1 MSVTSIGNTTFINQ
15 NAPVVSQ
22 VQANNQAR
30 FDMQA
35 ALATQLAGEQEGE
48 IKQIRPAEE
57 TYKIDPQ
64 NQHEKQKGEE
74 EASEQERENLARKS
88 DDEDEQSDEISQDAD
103 ENSAPPPRRLDIE
116 V

>member
-1 MSVTSIGNTTFINQ
+1 MSVTPIGNTTFINQ

-64 NQHEKQKGEE
+64 NQHEKEKGEQ
-74 EASEQERENLARKS
+74 EAGAFEQSSQQESQQNES
-88 DDEDEQSDEISQDAD
+88 YESQQQEDEGLNEGHV
-103 ENSAPPPRRLDIE
+103 LDIKI
-116 V
+116 

>member
-1 MSVTSIGNTTFINQ
+1 MSVTPIGNTTFINQ

-35 ALATQLAGEQEGE
+35 ALATQLASEQEGE
-48 IKQIRPAEE
+48 IKQIRPTEE

-64 NQHEKQKGEE
+64 NQHEKEKGEQ
-74 EASEQERENLARKS
+74 EAGAFEQSSQQESQQNESYESEQQ
-88 DDEDEQSDEISQDAD
+88 EDESLNEGHV
-103 ENSAPPPRRLDIE
+103 LDIKI
-116 V
+116 

>member
-1 MSVTSIGNTTFINQ
+1 MSVTPIGNTTFINQ

-48 IKQIRPAEE
+48 VKQIRPAEE

-64 NQHEKQKGEE
+64 NQHEKEKGEQ
-74 EASEQERENLARKS
+74 EAGAFEQSSQQESQQNESYEQNEQQ
-88 DDEDEQSDEISQDAD
+88 EDESLNEGHV
-103 ENSAPPPRRLDIE
+103 LDIKI
-116 V
+116 

>member
-1 MSVTSIGNTTFINQ
+1 MSVTPIGNTTFINQ

-64 NQHEKQKGEE
+64 NQHEKEKGEQ
-74 EASEQERENLARKS
+74 EAGAF
-88 DDEDEQSDEISQDAD
+88 EQSSQQ
-103 ENSAPPPRRLDIE
+103 ESQQNESYEQNKQQEGESLSEGHMLDIKI
-116 V
+116 